1 MGQTMNITDSSFQ
14 IKAPLALPEDEVQVW
29 RVDLEAIRAAE
40 PRWQALLSSDES
52 ARASRFHFPVDRQR
66 YVATR
71 ALLRMILAG
80 YLVMDPKDVSFSY
93 SKKEK
98 PSLASP
104 HNGIEITFNV
114 SHSGGIALLGFARR
128 KEIGIDVE
136 QVREDFD
143 VESIARRFFSAREQE
158 QLAALPNEEK
168 FEAFFRCWTRK
179 EAYIKATG
187 DGLSLPLHQF
197 DVSVAP
203 EDSDALLS
211 TRPDNSETALWSL
224 REVPAGHGYVAAL
237 CVRGREWHWKSWSTT
252 E

>member
-1 MGQTMNITDSSFQ
+1 MGQTMNISDSSFQ
-14 IKAPLALPEDEVQVW
+14 IEAPLALPEDEVQLW

-52 ARASRFHFPVDRQR
+52 TRASRFHFPVDRQR

-80 YLVMDPKDVSFSY
+80 YLVMDPKDVNFSY
-93 SKKEK
+93 SKEEK

-114 SHSGGIALLGFARR
+114 SHSGGIALLAFARR

-136 QVREDFD
+136 QVRGDFD
-143 VESIARRFFSAREQE
+143 VDAIARRFFSAREQE
-158 QLAALPNEEK
+158 QLAALPNEER

-203 EDSDALLS
+203 
-211 TRPDNSETALWSL
+211 
-224 REVPAGHGYVAAL
+224 
-237 CVRGREWHWKSWSTT
+237 
-252 E
+252 